1 MSVDHHEIDQLKNDF
16 NEITNK
22 KAEERPADFTAYLH
36 LIQVKKI
43 EQVFTWLKAKH
54 ITHQP
59 SWSEVKNHYDNQEE
73 IGK

>member
-1 MSVDHHEIDQLKNDF
+1 MSVDQHEIDQLKEDF

-43 EQVFTWLKAKH
+43 EQVFSLLNKNY
-54 ITHQP
+54 ISHQP
-59 SWSEVKNHYDNQEE
+59 SWGEVKNHYDLKENL
-73 IGK
+73 